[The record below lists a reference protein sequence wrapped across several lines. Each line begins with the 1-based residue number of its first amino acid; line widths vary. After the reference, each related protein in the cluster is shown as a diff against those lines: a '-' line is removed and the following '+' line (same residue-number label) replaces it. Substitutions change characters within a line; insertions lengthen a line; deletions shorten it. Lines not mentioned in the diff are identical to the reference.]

1 MRNFLRKTFIGIISI
16 FCLALVCFGINV
28 LNVAQA
34 AEVKVISSSIDKI
47 EVLPNDKTVIFYLSE
62 SDYITSPLPDVITDA
77 SQYKWTDSL
86 YYDERENYNVCNASL
101 DFRTNEYNYLDNIL
115 IDGVVLRTF
124 APSLMA
130 NKFQRVNGL
139 GISFAD
145 DILTNA
151 TEIEIKAGCTLPTL
165 ARSYFGVSQK
175 SHILIEED
183 TLFCKREGSWALTYH
198 FDGYKLGVE
207 YDASEQYLT
216 KRDPDG
222 NYKGHT
228 EAPTCEFTNAMF
240 KEEALGVDGYDA
252 GYALV
257 SSPATNKGNL
267 LIVQFVNPI
276 DANAFGLI
284 NLDMYVHRNR
294 SMVTYNASGITEN
307 GLGEKIETF
316 NVVPSKWVRVAL
328 PAALYA
334 DENGMVDTLVFQFT
348 NDGDEDSTWNQVCIG
363 RFSLEENA
371 IEGLVYEKS
380 LLMDEQEDYYDFIFR
395 FNKKG
400 EFLNEW
406 LDTSKVLFNG
416 LSIDEINAD
425 GAYATAKWVSIQGI
439 YQINLRLLKTYT
451 GEAQV
456 KNAEY
461 EYSGNKMSVLKGLT
475 FPNGDV
481 LDKSYTYNCYRTF
494 TDNGVFENEVFI
506 SSEADVQ
513 YAETQAESVTWELN
527 ADGNLRISVRF
538 DKMITTKA
546 LFHTCELEAWRQAL
560 LEPQDRYEHGF
571 SEIFVKGGY
580 KSSLMDSVVING
592 LSIGDIHAIN
602 NHQTCVFVH
611 YGTYSNYGFEIYVNQ
626 GTKIFNTLKPL
637 FEAGNGVTVE
647 IKEGLLFTT
656 NYKTTKDC
664 VFNLKDGVFRP
675 YDQKQVSV
683 YFDGQLVEDGVVV
696 DADYEALESHVYV
709 DGVDGYKVT
718 KTTEGDKATF
728 MVTYDGTTMVFH
740 VQQTIVQSPD
750 IAPKDSSN
758 DNEGGC
764 TSTLAVGAAATAMAL
779 AGAWMIRRKQDA

>member
-1 MRNFLRKTFIGIISI
+1 MISFLRKMLVGIVSML
-16 FCLALVCFGINV
+16 CLAFVCLGVNV
-28 LNVAQA
+28 LTIAQA
-34 AEVKVISSSIDKI
+34 ADTQVISSSVNQI
-47 EVLPNDKTVIFYLSE
+47 EVFSSDKTVIVHLSE
-62 SDYITSPLPDVITDA
+62 ADYITSPLPNEITDV
-77 SQYKWTDSL
+77 SQYKWTDFLL
-86 YYDERENYNVCNASL
+86 YRDRENYNVYNAGL
-101 DFRTNEYNYLDNIL
+101 DSRLNEYNYLDNIF
-115 IDGVVLRTF
+115 IDGVALREYAHF
-124 APSLMA
+124 LMA

-139 GISFAD
+139 GISFSD
-145 DILTNA
+145 DVLTNA

-165 ARSYFGVSQK
+165 ARSYFGLTEKSQ
-175 SHILIEED
+175 ILIEED
-183 TLFCKREGSWALTYH
+183 ILFRENDGVWTRSYR
-198 FDGYKLGVE
+198 FDGYELGVE
-207 YDASEQYLT
+207 YDATEQYLY
-216 KRDPDG
+216 KRNPDG
-222 NYKGHT
+222 NYKGYA

-240 KEEALGVDGYDA
+240 KEEALGVEGYDA

-257 SSPATNKGNL
+257 SSPATDKGNL

-276 DANAFGLI
+276 DVSVFGTI
-284 NLDMYVHRNR
+284 HLDMYVHRNR
-294 SMVTYNASGITEN
+294 SMVTYNASGVTEDS
-307 GLGEKIETF
+307 LGEKLEMF
-316 NVVPSKWVRVAL
+316 NVVPSKWVRVSL
-328 PAALYA
+328 FSALYA

-363 RFSLEENA
+363 RFSLGESS

-546 LFHTCELEAWRQAL
+546 LFHTCELEVWRQAL

-664 VFNLKDGVFRP
+664 VFNLKDGAFRP

-709 DGVDGYKVT
+709 DGVDGYEVT

-764 TSTLAVGAAATAMAL
+764 TSTLAVGAVATAMVL